1 MTMKWSFSC
10 NSFVK
15 FYVKKIGNHNMTAL
29 YPIPC
34 YNEVCYEGTTLYWIY
49 KPTHEILVLIPYVQK
64 HLLNAMLTC
73 QVVQKV

>member
-1 MTMKWSFSC
+1 MS
-10 NSFVK
+10 
-15 FYVKKIGNHNMTAL
+15 AL
-29 YPIPC
+29 YPNPC
-34 YNEVCYEGTTLYWIY
+34 FNEVCYEGTTLYWIY